1 MSIGRHRHQPLLLL
15 KKPHTLLPCKAVQ
28 EKRTTLCTAS
38 LPIAL
43 IFIPTAN
50 IFLPLRFK
58 MFTRSNRRKAR
69 RSSKEIALRLGLTP
83 WRNLKYIRAAGT
95 PRPYEI
101 DKRPANAGALPGC
114 DRNRGQIFYAM
125 PAQDRNSLRLLP
137 QVVRCLVRIGCCSC

>member
-50 IFLPLRFK
+50 IFLPLRFR
-58 MFTRSNRRKAR
+58 MFTRSNRRKER

-83 WRNLKYIRAAGT
+83 WRDLKYIRAAGT
-95 PRPYEI
+95 PRRKKQDLAQKNTSHKEN
-101 DKRPANAGALPGC
+101 PARLCSLVQRIRHTRFLFSCLQKGLS
-114 DRNRGQIFYAM
+114 DRESF
-125 PAQDRNSLRLLP
+125 
-137 QVVRCLVRIGCCSC
+137 

>member
-58 MFTRSNRRKAR
+58 MFTRSNRRKER

-101 DKRPANAGALPGC
+101 DKRPANAGALPATG
-114 DRNRGQIFYAM
+114 I
-125 PAQDRNSLRLLP
+125 P
-137 QVVRCLVRIGCCSC
+137 VRSSTQCPRRIGIPSDSCHRSYGVLFE